1 MRWKLTALVGWGT
14 AAVLYVGVCKL
25 VRELLDA
32 HTPSPTQVNAG
43 RAVANEHADLVALAY
58 PGQHSAAEW
67 GKGLSGAA
75 AALAR
80 DGFEDQ
86 AHRLFGIGGELLEA
100 HDRGNVRSMHAL

>member
-1 MRWKLTALVGWGT
+1 MRWKLGALTGWGI

-25 VRELLDA
+25 VRELLDI

-43 RAVANEHADLVALAY
+43 RAAADEHAEMIDLVY
-58 PGQHSAAEW
+58 ENQHTASEW
-67 GKGLSGAA
+67 GTALSGAA
-75 AALAR
+75 AAMAR

-100 HDRGNVRSMHAL
+100 GDRAQVSLRPVS